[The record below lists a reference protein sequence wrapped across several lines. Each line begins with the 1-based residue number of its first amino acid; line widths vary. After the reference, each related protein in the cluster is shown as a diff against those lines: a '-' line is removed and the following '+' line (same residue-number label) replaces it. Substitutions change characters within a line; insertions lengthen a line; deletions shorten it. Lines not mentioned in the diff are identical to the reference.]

1 MNEPCHIVAA
11 EIITSL
17 GVGLDHNWKQMLGL
31 QCGINKLQRF
41 QAGKYFSDTAG
52 EIPLDVFDELARRN
66 SIGNDSKVF
75 ILSQAVMDEL
85 SKQLSGMQIDLSK
98 HRTGLV
104 LSTAKADI
112 EALRPVALGESKRP
126 LNNYWN
132 SSCLAQAVADANQL
146 TGPVMTVSNACAS
159 GIVAILLAESILR
172 QNAADMMIVLGVDV
186 LSDFILS
193 GFSSLISLSKG
204 PCKPYDAKR
213 SGLSLGEGS
222 GVLLLSKKSHNGYPS
237 PAIIGGAVNNDA
249 NHITGPSKT
258 AEGLKLALKRTLKK
272 AELSPG
278 DIDYINGHGTG
289 TLFNDAMESKG
300 ISFVFG
306 RKSPPITSMKGY
318 FGHTLGAAGVIET
331 ALCTRILNEAVV
343 PSSLGFD
350 VLDKEDHLNVA
361 KKTLNLAKLNN
372 LITFKCGFGGVNAA
386 IALQK
391 KGLS

>member
-17 GVGLDHNWKQMLGL
+17 GVGLDHNWKQMLGR
-31 QCGINKLQRF
+31 QCGIRKLQRF

-52 EIPLDVFDELARRN
+52 EIPLDVFDELARKN
-66 SIGNDSKVF
+66 SVESDSKVF

-85 SKQLSGMQIDLSK
+85 SKQLSSMHIDLSK

-172 QNAADMMIVLGVDV
+172 QNAADMMLVLGVDV

-193 GFSSLISLSKG
+193 GFSSLISLSKE

-222 GVLLLSKKSHNGYPS
+222 GVLLLSKKSHSGYPS
-237 PAIIGGAVNNDA
+237 PAVIGGAVNNDA
-249 NHITGPSKT
+249 NHITGPFKT

-306 RKSPPITSMKGY
+306 RISPPITSMKGY

-343 PSSLGFD
+343 PGSLGFD
-350 VLDKEDHLNVA
+350 VFDKEDHLNVA